1 MNAASRGHRS
11 VLDFLITLPA
21 VDLSIRNSQNECLY
35 DVAAGKGDLSTC
47 RVIETYE
54 RDQWSHSH
62 RGGRPLGVLLGSL
75 LTLCSVEFDPIIQHT
90 IIPCVVTENSRV
102 NSRSRLPDP
111 RILTSNIDPPQFTPA
126 SKEDI
131 FLPRTSD
138 ASSTNWVWISKWT
151 VFEPDPD
158 SCPGGW
164 KFAQRWDAPES
175 DWVGDATSLTPISR
189 AGLVARRTWF
199 RIMKKCSVGQDNL
212 GEVETS
218 ENEVSETEIP
228 LALAGTSRISVDRS
242 VLNSQA
248 QPVRSNSMGARLVG
262 LVTGTVKGK

>member
-54 RDQWSHSH
+54 RDQWSHSR

-111 RILTSNIDPPQFTPA
+111 RILTGNIDPPQFTPA

-131 FLPRTSD
+131 FLLARVMPLRRIGSGYLNGQSLNLTRIRALAAGSLHSAGMPRKVTGLVMRQALLLFQGRD
-138 ASSTNWVWISKWT
+138 LWH
-151 VFEPDPD
+151 
-158 SCPGGW
+158 
-164 KFAQRWDAPES
+164 
-175 DWVGDATSLTPISR
+175 
-189 AGLVARRTWF
+189 AGLGFA
-199 RIMKKCSVGQDNL
+199 
-212 GEVETS
+212 
-218 ENEVSETEIP
+218 
-228 LALAGTSRISVDRS
+228 
-242 VLNSQA
+242 
-248 QPVRSNSMGARLVG
+248 
-262 LVTGTVKGK
+262 